1 MSRNNHAIILSSENS
16 RVTSIW
22 NNYSYVNAALGSV
35 KYTWKKWLNLSSSVE
50 WNNEHFV
57 DSILGT
63 FRVAL
68 RPFEHLVNLNL
79 IIIFF
84 PHLPLNLGYEK
95 NCISH
100 IIQNTKMSKWK
111 VKQNKFSCLWFLSA
125 LKKPCFAFLYKN

>member
-1 MSRNNHAIILSSENS
+1 MSRNNHAIILSSEKS

-68 RPFEHLVNLNL
+68 RPFEHLVNFKQGGFHQSRCLSLPHLLLNL
-79 IIIFF
+79 SYF
-84 PHLPLNLGYEK
+84 N
-95 NCISH
+95 ISF
-100 IIQNTKMSKWK
+100 
-111 VKQNKFSCLWFLSA
+111 VLVV
-125 LKKPCFAFLYKN
+125 